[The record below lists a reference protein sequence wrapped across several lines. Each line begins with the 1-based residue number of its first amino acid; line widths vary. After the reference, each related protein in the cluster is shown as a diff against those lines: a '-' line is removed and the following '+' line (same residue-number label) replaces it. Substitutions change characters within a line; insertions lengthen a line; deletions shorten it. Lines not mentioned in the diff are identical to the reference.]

1 MRVERNRAVSPTTQ
15 AGRRTRDLRDGG
27 STCHGFPPAREG
39 NHSLSPTTT
48 ISSSRAVLCCA
59 VPPRRCSPARSSPP
73 PLRLLRFLPPASLL
87 RRLPLLP
94 RAALVYKADALK
106 AAAAAARNFAGRS
119 GENPP
124 DAARTGMKTAT
135 TATATTITRI
145 LSFTAWSCRA
155 TWTFLRNAD
164 PALCPAIAQPS
175 R

>member
-1 MRVERNRAVSPTTQ
+1 MTSGMEDRHATDPTSKRREPLFVSNHHHLWLS
-15 AGRRTRDLRDGG
+15 RCSVLR
-27 STCHGFPPAREG
+27 SSSP
-39 NHSLSPTTT
+39 SLS
-48 ISSSRAVLCCA
+48 
-59 VPPRRCSPARSSPP
+59 SSPLAC
-73 PLRLLRFLPPASLL
+73 PLRRLRFLRFLPPASLL